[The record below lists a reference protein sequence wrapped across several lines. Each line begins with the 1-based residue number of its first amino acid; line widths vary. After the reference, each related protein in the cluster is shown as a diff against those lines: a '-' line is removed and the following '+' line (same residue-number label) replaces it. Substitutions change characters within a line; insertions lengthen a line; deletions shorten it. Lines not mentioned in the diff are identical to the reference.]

1 MKKII
6 PPIVLFLCVL
16 VLLQCCLPYT
26 LLSWEEHGLF
36 LHTPDWRSEVFSG
49 SLPLV
54 TYVAS
59 WMVQFFHY
67 PMVGAALIA
76 FGVTL
81 IFLLLCALLPKA
93 RRAIWIVFALFLIA
107 GVCVLGTN
115 KTIRETERWAK
126 LEHVAQKKKWNEVLA
141 IATPERAKKDRR
153 MMPYALLALSEKG
166 ELANRMFTYPIFGVE
181 DFLFVDWYS
190 RESGFFNSLFYES
203 LGSVNEAVHQAF
215 QSATYLPHGT
225 SFGTLR
231 RLVLLYRKQGNDTLA
246 DKYATILN
254 QSTLHHYSIDNRAN
268 ASGEGVAD
276 SLSANRQ
283 TSATA
288 PVITHDAFY
297 NVGQMLAQGHIT
309 QANVDR
315 FLCMALS
322 NRDLKIF
329 YRALKLYVD
338 IKRPLPKHY
347 QEALLLLSSFD
358 DSIDISEVKID
369 EGVRNAFE
377 TERNRDTF
385 FGYYFS
391 VPQPKGGENPLE
403 PSMQNASRQGSG
415 FKVGS

>member
-1 MKKII
+1 MKKIL
-6 PPIVLFLCVL
+6 PPIMLFLCVFA
-16 VLLQCCLPYT
+16 LLQCCLPYT
-26 LLSWEEHGLF
+26 FLSWEEHGLF

-54 TYVAS
+54 TYVTS
-59 WMVQFFHY
+59 WIVQFFHY

-76 FGVTL
+76 FGTTL
-81 IFLLLCALLPKA
+81 IFLLLCVLMPKA
-93 RRAIWIVFALFLIA
+93 RKAIWIVFALLLIA

-115 KTIRETERWAK
+115 KAIREIERWAK

-166 ELANRMFTYPIFGVE
+166 ELANRMFTYPILGVE
-181 DFLFVDWYS
+181 DFLYVDWYS

-203 LGSVNEAVHQAF
+203 FGSVNEAVHQTF

-254 QSTLHHYSIDNRAN
+254 QSTLHNYSLGKRAN
-268 ASGEGVAD
+268 VSGEGAPDSID
-276 SLSANRQ
+276 SLKQ
-283 TSATA
+283 TSAKA
-288 PVITHDAFY
+288 SLITRDAFY
-297 NVGQMLAQGHIT
+297 NVGQMLAHGHIT

-315 FLCMALS
+315 FLCMALA

-358 DSIDISEVKID
+358 DSVDISEVKID

-391 VPQPKGGENPLE
+391 VPQQNGGGNPIE
-403 PSMQNASRQGSG
+403 PSGQNASRQGSG